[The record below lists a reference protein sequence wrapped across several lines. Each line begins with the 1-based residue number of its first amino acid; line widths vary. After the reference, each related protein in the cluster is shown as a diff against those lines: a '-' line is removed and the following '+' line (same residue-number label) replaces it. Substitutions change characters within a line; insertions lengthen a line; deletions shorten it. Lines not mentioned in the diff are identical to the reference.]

1 MEKDVT
7 IKVEHLKYVN
17 EVFNWA
23 KRGTGDYHNE
33 LHSLFIENGLDRLDV
48 YRIFRYVIYIYD
60 DLPEFEYYL
69 IMDYLDIFSAFCTKS
84 QIDFSIR
91 FPNEP
96 EDKNEF
102 IKFISKIPYNL

>member
-1 MEKDVT
+1 MEKAVT
-7 IKVEHLKYVN
+7 IKTEHLKYVD
-17 EVFNWA
+17 EVLNWA

-48 YRIFRYVIYIYD
+48 YRIFRYVIYFYD

-69 IMDYLDIFSAFCTKS
+69 IMDYLDIFSAFGTTE
-84 QIDFSIR
+84 QYDFLIR

-96 EDKNEF
+96 ENRDEF
-102 IKFISKIPYNL
+102 IKFISKIPYI